1 MARLQILQLPEAADD
16 ERPPF
21 ALIIDQVTY
30 DEGGQF
36 ADGTESLNAFALK
49 AGARASAVF
58 HGVAVDLPANAPA
71 SLPLMSAE
79 MEVVDVIDPKLADLV
94 LKTVGIELA
103 SGGVPLDEALR
114 NACRQLEKSE
124 AAREHLRRRIDRAE
138 KRCEELRA
146 ESLRRGKVKLDY
158 AERVRQLETAIR
170 RALDIC
176 GDQGSDVQDILRP
189 VLEAAQDDLLS
200 RRDALLDALGLD
212 RTRDWDDIV
221 NVASGLRKGRDARA
235 AVLER
240 VRNLFDKPEAM
251 DSQHP
256 DPSGYLHG
264 YKVAIGDAK
273 RAARSDA
280 PRPCESGD

>member
-1 MARLQILQLPEAADD
+1 MARLQILQLPEGAGD
-16 ERPPF
+16 ERQPF

-30 DEGGQF
+30 DEAGSFVEG
-36 ADGTESLNAFALK
+36 AESLNGFALK
-49 AGARASAVF
+49 AGARAAAVF
-58 HGVAVDLPANAPA
+58 HGVTVDLPANAPT
-71 SLPLMSAE
+71 SLPLLSAG

-94 LKTVGIELA
+94 LKTLGIELVPD
-103 SGGVPLDEALR
+103 GVPLDEALH
-114 NACRQLEKSE
+114 NACRQLEESG

-176 GDQGSDVQDILRP
+176 GDQGSDVQDALRP
-189 VLEAAQDDLLS
+189 VLEAPPDDLPS
-200 RRDALLDALGLD
+200 RRVALLDALGLD
-212 RTRDWDDIV
+212 PARDWDDIV
-221 NVASGLRKGRDARA
+221 NVARGLRKGRDARA

-240 VRNLFDKPEAM
+240 VRNLPDQPEAM

-273 RAARSDA
+273 RAARSEA
-280 PRPCESGD
+280 ARPPEGGD

>member
-1 MARLQILQLPEAADD
+1 MARLQILQLPQGAADD
-16 ERPPF
+16 RPPF

-30 DEGGQF
+30 DEGGSF
-36 ADGTESLNAFALK
+36 VDGAESLNAFALK

-58 HGVAVDLPANAPA
+58 HSVTVDLPANAPT
-71 SLPLMSAE
+71 SLPLLSAG
-79 MEVVDVIDPKLADLV
+79 MDVGDPKLAELV
-94 LKTVGIELA
+94 LRTLGIELVPG
-103 SGGVPLDEALR
+103 SVPLDEALH

-124 AAREHLRRRIDRAE
+124 AARERLRRRVDQAE
-138 KRCEELRA
+138 RRCEELRA
-146 ESLRRGKVKLDY
+146 ESLRRGKVKLEY

-170 RALDIC
+170 RALGIC
-176 GDQGSDVQDILRP
+176 GDQGSDVQDVLRP
-189 VLEAAQDDLLS
+189 VLDAAQDDLLS
-200 RRDALLDALGLD
+200 RRDALLDAVGLD

-235 AVLER
+235 AALER
-240 VRNLFDKPEAM
+240 VRSLPDQPEVM

-273 RAARSDA
+273 RAARSEA
-280 PRPCESGD
+280 ARPCEGGD